1 MFQKLS
7 QFVTFIKLTVVSTAA
22 SRPSHGMPQCA
33 WFDEKILHGYTFD
46 IQYITN
52 ESIRVA
58 ASASSGVHSTSFIY
72 NKQPNEGRSS
82 QKKIPREKSNEER
95 ARKREKKI
103 YCLLYMFRS
112 HIYTLRRT
120 AAHIVNISKWM
131 EAADEILISTPIAWA
146 MATTYSNFALL
157 GSTPPRWSYLMLRP
171 CRRRHAHAHVY
182 DSGMCVR
189 ASHWRRC
196 LMNMDSKFCGA
207 KNAQLPKSIAHTHTD
222 NLSQRAIN
230 SKDLQPTVYCYYVYK

>member
-58 ASASSGVHSTSFIY
+58 ASASSGVHSTTFIY

-120 AAHIVNISKWM
+120 AAHIVNISK
-131 EAADEILISTPIAWA
+131 
-146 MATTYSNFALL
+146 
-157 GSTPPRWSYLMLRP
+157 
-171 CRRRHAHAHVY
+171 
-182 DSGMCVR
+182 
-189 ASHWRRC
+189 
-196 LMNMDSKFCGA
+196 
-207 KNAQLPKSIAHTHTD
+207 
-222 NLSQRAIN
+222 
-230 SKDLQPTVYCYYVYK
+230 

>member
-131 EAADEILISTPIAWA
+131 EAADEILISSNAATMELFNASAVPSPPCSCSCVWFGYVCEGEPLTPLPYEYGFEILWSEKCP
-146 MATTYSNFALL
+146 TTEKHRTYSH
-157 GSTPPRWSYLMLRP
+157 R
-171 CRRRHAHAHVY
+171 
-182 DSGMCVR
+182 
-189 ASHWRRC
+189 
-196 LMNMDSKFCGA
+196 
-207 KNAQLPKSIAHTHTD
+207 
-222 NLSQRAIN
+222 
-230 SKDLQPTVYCYYVYK
+230 QPEPESN